1 MISGAKTVVRVRP
14 FTQKRTEHDGIYNI
28 VRMQQK
34 EKAVLL
40 TDPNATNRKS
50 RFACD
55 YCLDSFKP
63 PLEAGYAS
71 QDIVWQTI
79 GREVVADALGGFNT
93 SVIAYGQTG
102 TGKSYTMFND
112 DGLVIKIAEEIQRR
126 GKRADGDKFYLLCS
140 VVELYNETLVD
151 LFSREPGFNSEYN

>member
-1 MISGAKTVVRVRP
+1 MISGAKTIVRVRP
-14 FTQKRTEHDGIYNI
+14 FTQKHTEHDGIYNI
-28 VRMQQK
+28 VKMQQK

-40 TDPNATNRKS
+40 TDPNATSRNS

-55 YCLDSFKP
+55 YCLDSFKS

-71 QDIVWQTI
+71 QDLVWQTI
-79 GREVVADALGGFNT
+79 GREVVADAFGGFNT

-126 GKRADGDKFYLLCS
+126 GMRADGEKFYALCS
-140 VVELYNETLVD
+140 VVELYGENLVD
-151 LFSREPGFNSEYN
+151 LLSQESRDNGEYN